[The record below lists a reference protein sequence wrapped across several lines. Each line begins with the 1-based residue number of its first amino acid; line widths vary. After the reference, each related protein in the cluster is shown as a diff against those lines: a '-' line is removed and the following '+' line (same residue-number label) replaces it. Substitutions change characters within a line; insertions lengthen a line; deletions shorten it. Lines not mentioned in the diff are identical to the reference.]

1 MWPKPKTALP
11 TLLFLLLQLAVFAQD
26 TTIDSLRA
34 TIGRTTNDNAKL
46 KAYIL
51 LTGRLSLISFNETI
65 KVGEEGLLIASR
77 LNDSVSYAE
86 LTRYL
91 GMANYFKGDYEK
103 AAAYYFTA
111 TGIYERRSMERQLAT
126 IINDIAKLYR
136 KTRDL
141 KRALSFYNSALEL
154 FTKLK
159 DSSGIQMIMNES
171 GVVYEYQGNYDEA
184 IRHYN
189 AALQIATKL
198 NDEAGKG
205 WCYNFLAG
213 VYGLQSK
220 FEQAEDHNLRALAI
234 RQKLKDT
241 FALAF
246 SYADMGVMYG
256 SWNKYERA
264 VYYLEESIKLA
275 ERMQYREMLSNNY
288 AELSRIA
295 NVTGDY
301 KKALDYYTWHT
312 QLKDSIFNAQ
322 KTRQIE
328 ELSTLYET
336 NKKEQQIEVQQLTI
350 KKQTTQIFFILCFVA
365 FAAVIAFLL
374 YNRYRWKQQA
384 KLQSEILKQQEL
396 AAQSILEAEEKER
409 TRIAKDLHDG
419 VGQMMSAA
427 RMNLSSFY
435 NTAKIEDG
443 DQSRSLVNIIQ
454 LVDDSCKEVRAVSHS
469 MMPSALLNKGLS
481 AAVEELT
488 AKISN
493 KELPVSLY
501 SQGFSER
508 LNTTTET
515 ILFRVIQECINNS
528 IKHAEASTLHISLIH
543 DNDGVSITIED
554 NGKGFSKDRQQNE
567 DGMGLSNIKSRIQF
581 LKGTVDI
588 DSSPGNGTLVAIHVP
603 TQQHALK

>member
-1 MWPKPKTALP
+1 MWPKPKTALS
-11 TLLFLLLQLAVFAQD
+11 TLLFPFLQLAVFAQD

-51 LTGRLSLISFNETI
+51 LTGKLSLISFNETI
-65 KVGEEGLLIASR
+65 KVGEEGLLIASL

-103 AAAYYFTA
+103 AAGYYFTA
-111 TGIYERRSMERQLAT
+111 TDIYERRNMDKQLAT
-126 IINDIAKLYR
+126 VINDIAKLYR

-141 KRALSFYNSALEL
+141 KRAAAIYERALQL
-154 FTKLK
+154 YRNLN
-159 DSSGIQMIMNES
+159 DSSGMQMVLNES
-171 GVVYEYQGNYDEA
+171 GVVFEYQGNYEEA
-184 IRHYN
+184 IRRYKSS
-189 AALQIATKL
+189 LQLAMLL
-198 NDEAGKG
+198 NDEAGKS
-205 WCYNFLAG
+205 WCYSFMAG
-213 VYGLQSK
+213 AYALQSK
-220 FEQAEDHNLRALAI
+220 FDLAEDYNLRSLAI

-241 FALAF
+241 FALTL

-264 VYYLEESIKLA
+264 VYYLEESSKLA
-275 ERMQYREMLSNNY
+275 ERMEFRELLSNNY

-295 NVTGDY
+295 NITGDY

-328 ELSTLYET
+328 ELGTLYET
-336 NKKEQQIEVQQLTI
+336 NKKEQQIQVQQLTI
-350 KKQTTQIFFILCFVA
+350 KKQTTQIFLILGFVA
-365 FAAVIAFLL
+365 FAAVISYLL
-374 YNRYRWKQQA
+374 YNRYSWKQQV
-384 KLQSEILKQQEL
+384 KLQTEILKQQEL

-419 VGQMMSAA
+419 IGQMMSAA

-443 DQSRSLVNIIQ
+443 DQSKSLVNIIQ

-469 MMPSALLNKGLS
+469 MMPSALLNKGLPD
-481 AAVEELT
+481 AVEELT
-488 AKISN
+488 GKISS
-493 KELPVSLY
+493 KELQVSFH
-501 SQGFSER
+501 SEGFSER

-528 IKHAEASTLHISLIH
+528 IKHAEAGTLDISLIY
-543 DNDGVSITIED
+543 DNDGISVTIED
-554 NGKGFSKDRQQNE
+554 NGKGFSNELQQNE
-567 DGMGLSNIKSRIQF
+567 NGMGLSNIRSRIRF

-603 TQQHALK
+603 SQQQAVK

>member
-34 TIGRTTNDNAKL
+34 TIGSTTNYNAKL

-65 KVGEEGLLIASR
+65 KVGEEGISLATK
-77 LNDSVSYAE
+77 LNDSLALAE
-86 LTRYL
+86 LNHSL
-91 GMANYFKGDYEK
+91 GVATYFKGDYEK
-103 AAAYYFTA
+103 AAAYYFFA
-111 TGIYERRSMERQLAT
+111 QGIYERRSLWQKQAYIM
-126 IINDIAKLYR
+126 NDLAKLYR

-141 KRALSFYNSALEL
+141 KRALSFYNTALEL

-171 GVVYEYQGNYDEA
+171 GVVYEYQGNYEEA

-198 NDEAGKG
+198 KDEGGKG

-220 FEQAEDHNLRALAI
+220 FDQAEDYNLRALAI

-241 FALAF
+241 FALTL

-256 SWNKYERA
+256 SWGKFERA
-264 VYYLEESIKLA
+264 VYYLEASTKLA
-275 ERMQYREMLSNNY
+275 ERMQYRELLSNNY

-295 NVTGDY
+295 NVTGEY
-301 KKALDYYTWHT
+301 KKALDYYTWYT
-312 QLKDSIFNAQ
+312 QLKDSLFNAQ

-336 NKKEQQIEVQQLTI
+336 NKKEQQIQVQQFTI
-350 KKQTTQIFFILCFVA
+350 KKQNTQIFLILGFVA
-365 FAAVIAFLL
+365 FAAVISYLL
-374 YNRYRWKQQA
+374 YYRYRWKHQVKHQT
-384 KLQSEILKQQEL
+384 EILKQQEL

-435 NTAKIEDG
+435 NSVNIQDG
-443 DQSRSLVNIIQ
+443 DQSKSLANIIQ

-469 MMPSALLNKGLS
+469 MMPSALLNKGLPN
-481 AAVEELT
+481 AVEEL
-488 AKISN
+488 ASKISN
-493 KELPVSLY
+493 KELQVSFH
-501 SQGFSER
+501 SEGFNER

-528 IKHAEASTLHISLIH
+528 IKHAEASTLDISLIH
-543 DNDGVSITIED
+543 DNDGISVTIED
-554 NGKGFSKDRQQNE
+554 NGKGFLNDLQQNE
-567 DGMGLSNIKSRIQF
+567 DGMGLSNIRSRIQF

-588 DSSPGNGTLVAIHVP
+588 DSSPGNGTLIAIHVP
-603 TQQHALK
+603 QTKKL

>member
-1 MWPKPKTALP
+1 MWPNPKTALS
-11 TLLFLLLQLAVFAQD
+11 TLLFLFLQLAVLAQD

-34 TIGRTTNDNAKL
+34 TIGRTTNDKAKL
-46 KAYIL
+46 KAYVL
-51 LTGRLSLISFNETI
+51 LTSRLSLISFNETI
-65 KVGEEGLLIASR
+65 KVGEEGLLLATK
-77 LNDSVSYAE
+77 LNDSLALAE
-86 LTRYL
+86 LNHSL
-91 GMANYFKGDYEK
+91 GVANYFKGEYEK
-103 AAAYYFTA
+103 AAAYYFFA
-111 TGIYERRSMERQLAT
+111 QGIYERRSLWQKQAYAM
-126 IINDIAKLYR
+126 NDLAKLYR

-141 KRALSFYNSALEL
+141 KRALSFYNTALEL
-154 FTKLK
+154 FTRLK

-171 GVVYEYQGNYDEA
+171 GVVYEYQGNYEEA

-198 NDEAGKG
+198 KDEAGKG

-213 VYGLQSK
+213 VYTLQSK
-220 FEQAEDHNLRALAI
+220 FEQAEDYNLRALGI

-241 FALAF
+241 FALTL

-256 SWNKYERA
+256 SWGKFERA
-264 VYYLEESIKLA
+264 VYYLEASTKLA
-275 ERMQYREMLSNNY
+275 EEMQFRELLSNNY

-295 NVTGDY
+295 NETGDY

-312 QLKDSIFNAQ
+312 QLKDSIFSAQ

-336 NKKEQQIEVQQLTI
+336 NKKEQQIQVQQLTI
-350 KKQTTQIFFILCFVA
+350 KKQTTQILILGFVA
-365 FAAVIAFLL
+365 FAAVISYLL
-374 YNRYRWKQQA
+374 YNRYRWKQQV
-384 KLQSEILKQQEL
+384 KLQTEILKQQEL

-443 DQSRSLVNIIQ
+443 DQSKSLVNIIQ
-454 LVDDSCKEVRAVSHS
+454 LVDESCKEVRAVSHS
-469 MMPSALLNKGLS
+469 MMPSALLNKGLPD
-481 AAVEELT
+481 AVEELT
-488 AKISN
+488 GKISS
-493 KELPVSLY
+493 KEMQVSFY
-501 SQGFSER
+501 SEGFAER

-528 IKHAEASTLHISLIH
+528 IKHAEANTLDISLIH
-543 DNDGVSITIED
+543 DNDGISVTIED
-554 NGKGFSKDRQQNE
+554 NGKGFSTEEQQKE
-567 DGMGLSNIKSRIQF
+567 EGIGLANIRSRIKF
-581 LKGTVDI
+581 LKGMVDI

-603 TQQHALK
+603 TQQLAVK

>member
-1 MWPKPKTALP
+1 MWPKPKTALL
-11 TLLFLLLQLAVFAQD
+11 TFLFFCFHLVVFAQD

-34 TIGRTTNDNAKL
+34 NISRTTNDNDKL
-46 KAYIL
+46 KAYVL
-51 LTGRLSLISFNETI
+51 LTSKLSHISFNETV
-65 KVGEEGLLIASR
+65 KVGEEGLVLANK
-77 LNDSVSYAE
+77 LHDSLATAEINHSLGVS
-86 LTRYL
+86 
-91 GMANYFKGDYEK
+91 NYFKGEYEK
-103 AAAYYFTA
+103 AAAYYFFA
-111 TGIYERRSMERQLAT
+111 QGVYERRNLWQKQAYAM
-126 IINDIAKLYR
+126 NDLAKLYR

-141 KRALSFYNSALEL
+141 KRALRFYDSALEL
-154 FTKLK
+154 FSKLK

-198 NDEAGKG
+198 KDEGGKG

-213 VYGLQSK
+213 VYALQSK
-220 FEQAEDHNLRALAI
+220 FELAEDYNLRALGI

-241 FALAF
+241 FALTL
-246 SYADMGVMYG
+246 SYADMGVMYS

-264 VYYLEESIKLA
+264 VYYLEASNKLA
-275 ERMQYREMLSNNY
+275 ERMDYREMLSNNY

-312 QLKDSIFNAQ
+312 QLKDSLFNAQ

-336 NKKEQQIEVQQLTI
+336 NKKEQQIQVQQFTI
-350 KKQTTQIFFILCFVA
+350 NKRNQQIFFILLFTLLSAVVA
-365 FAAVIAFLL
+365 YLF
-374 YNRYRWKQQA
+374 YNRYRWKQQV
-384 KLQSEILKQQEL
+384 KLQTEILNQQEL

-427 RMNLSSFY
+427 RMNLSSYY
-435 NTAKIEDG
+435 NTAKINDG
-443 DQSRSLVNIIQ
+443 EQSASLANIIQ

-469 MMPSALLNKGLS
+469 MMPSALLSKGLPD
-481 AAVEELT
+481 AVNELT
-488 AKISN
+488 SKISS
-493 KELPVSLY
+493 KELQVSFY
-501 SQGFSER
+501 SEGFTER
-508 LNTTTET
+508 FNTTTET
-515 ILFRVIQECINNS
+515 ILYRVIQECINNS
-528 IKHAEASTLHISLIH
+528 IKHAGATTLDISLIN
-543 DNDGVSITIED
+543 DNDGISVTIED
-554 NGKGFSKDRQQNE
+554 NGKGFSIEQQKE
-567 DGMGLSNIKSRIQF
+567 EGMGLSNIRSRIQF

-603 TQQHALK
+603 TQTQIVK

>member
-1 MWPKPKTALP
+1 MWPKPKTVLS
-11 TLLFLLLQLAVFAQD
+11 TLLFLFLQFAVFAQD

-34 TIGRTTNDNAKL
+34 TIGRTTNDNEKL

-51 LTGRLSLISFNETI
+51 LSSRLSLISFNETI
-65 KVGEEGLLIASR
+65 KVGEEGLLLANK
-77 LNDSVSYAE
+77 LNDSLALAE
-86 LTRYL
+86 INHSL
-91 GMANYFKGDYEK
+91 GVANYFKGEYEK
-103 AAAYYFTA
+103 AATCYFFA
-111 TGIYERRSMERQLAT
+111 QGIYERRSLWQKQAYAM
-126 IINDIAKLYR
+126 NDLAKLYR

-141 KRALSFYNSALEL
+141 KRALSFYNTALEL

-171 GVVYEYQGNYDEA
+171 GVVYEYQGNYEEA

-198 NDEAGKG
+198 KDEAGKG

-213 VYGLQSK
+213 AFALQSK
-220 FEQAEDHNLRALAI
+220 FEQAEDYNLRALGI

-241 FALAF
+241 FALTL
-246 SYADMGVMYG
+246 SYADMGVMYS
-256 SWNKYERA
+256 SWGKFERA
-264 VYYLEESIKLA
+264 VYYLEASTKLA
-275 ERMQYREMLSNNY
+275 EQMQFRELLSNNY

-295 NVTGDY
+295 NITGDY

-312 QLKDSIFNAQ
+312 QLKDSIFSAQ

-336 NKKEQQIEVQQLTI
+336 NKKEQQIQVQQLTI
-350 KKQTTQIFFILCFVA
+350 KKQTTQIFLILGFVA
-365 FAAVIAFLL
+365 FAAVISYLL
-374 YNRYRWKQQA
+374 YNRYRWKQQV
-384 KLQSEILKQQEL
+384 KLQTEILKQQEL

-443 DQSRSLVNIIQ
+443 DQSKSLVNIIQ

-469 MMPSALLNKGLS
+469 MMPSALLNKGLPD
-481 AAVEELT
+481 AVKELT
-488 AKISN
+488 GKISN
-493 KELPVSLY
+493 KELQVSFY
-501 SQGFSER
+501 SEGFTER
-508 LNTTTET
+508 LNSTTEI

-528 IKHAEASTLHISLIH
+528 IKHAEASMLDISLIH
-543 DNDGVSITIED
+543 DNDGISVTIED
-554 NGKGFSKDRQQNE
+554 NGKGFSNELQQKE
-567 DGMGLSNIKSRIQF
+567 EGMGLSNIRSRIQF
-581 LKGTVDI
+581 LKGSVDI

-603 TQQHALK
+603 TQQHAVK